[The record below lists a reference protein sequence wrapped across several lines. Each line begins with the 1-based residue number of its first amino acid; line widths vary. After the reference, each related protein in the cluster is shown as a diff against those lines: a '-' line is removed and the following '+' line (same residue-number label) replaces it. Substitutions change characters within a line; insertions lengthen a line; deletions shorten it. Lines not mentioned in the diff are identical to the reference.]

1 MLCQTDKQKLE
12 IFPKLT
18 DKEFLGLGCV
28 VVHCIISNLS
38 FFSRCKYKEVKTSNS
53 AIMIVLM
60 RLFQFKT
67 DFQTPGLT
75 RTQYRAG
82 ELFWLCLDT
91 KSST

>member
-1 MLCQTDKQKLE
+1 M
-12 IFPKLT
+12 
-18 DKEFLGLGCV
+18 
-28 VVHCIISNLS
+28 HCIISNLS

-82 ELFWLCLDT
+82 ELFWLCLDIIYDMVPGMIT
-91 KSST
+91 VFVLCLHTGLFLIRNIIT